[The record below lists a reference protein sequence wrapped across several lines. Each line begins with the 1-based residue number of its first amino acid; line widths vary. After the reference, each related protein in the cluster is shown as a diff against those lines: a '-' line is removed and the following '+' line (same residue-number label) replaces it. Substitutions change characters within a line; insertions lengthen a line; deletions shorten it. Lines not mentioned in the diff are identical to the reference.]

1 MGFNI
6 KKSLK
11 SGTLGSIV
19 AGPAGFGVG
28 TALGAKGWDPLSPKR
43 STQDQVPLETPE
55 QSAARRKLYDYM
67 NSGVFGDFKAGAEIP
82 VQYGDYSMT
91 PYEQQGQ
98 TQLGDLLSSGIP
110 DQYRLGDAA
119 VKDLLDTSPAGL
131 EAMFNPFKD
140 IVTRNTRE
148 ASDAVKRN
156 AAFSGNLYSTNTI
169 RGLGDVE
176 ARGNETMAAEL
187 ARLTEGALNRKLNA
201 VPLAYKSA
209 ADQENLRMGRIGA
222 SQEFG
227 SLARNLNNAKVAE
240 RNAELLRRRQE
251 LQLPIQAAG
260 TVLGS
265 TPNYG
270 VPSVTTSEP
279 STLMQLL
286 QIGLPAAGQ
295 YFGAKAGGR
304 I

>member
-1 MGFNI
+1 MGF
-6 KKSLK
+6 SLK
-11 SGTLGSIV
+11 KALPGAILGGASGGLAT
-19 AGPAGFGVG
+19 GFG
-28 TALGAKGWDPLSPKR
+28 LLDPKR
-43 STQDQVPLETPE
+43 STQNQVPLETPE
-55 QSAARRKLYDYM
+55 QTAARKKLFDYM
-67 NSGVFGDFKAGAEIP
+67 NTGVFGDFKAGDQIP
-82 VQYGDYSMT
+82 IQYGDYSMS

-98 TQLGDLLSSGIP
+98 SQLGDLLSSGIP

-131 EAMFNPFKD
+131 EAMFSPFKD
-140 IVTRNTRE
+140 IVSRNTRE

-169 RGLGDVE
+169 RGLGDVQ

-201 VPLAYKSA
+201 VPLAYKSG
-209 ADQENLRMGRIGA
+209 ADQEALRLGRIDA
-222 SQEFG
+222 SQQYG
-227 SLARNLNNAKVAE
+227 SLARNLNNARIAD

-286 QIGLPAAGQ
+286 QILGPAAGSAL
-295 YFGAKAGGR
+295 GAAAKGGA
-304 I
+304 